1 VTKEL
6 GKARALTGI
15 LAAQSAEMRAK
26 GAALIQQADRLL
38 CESWNERMWSDGE
51 PIDPSPTIDQAINGG
66 FPCWKSS
73 VHGAR
78 RRTTSIWQLL
88 STRRPPSCTIL
99 QAVCAAAS
107 APRTGG
113 VRRRPCSNLIG
124 SCFTPEWR
132 SRLRSQQESL
142 TLAYS
147 NHERTPKVQT
157 ATAYLETLNP
167 EQRRAVE
174 HGPAGGLASPPL
186 LVIAGAGSGKTNTLA
201 HRVAHLIVQ
210 GADPRRILLMTF
222 SRRAASEMTKRVER
236 IARKVLGDNA
246 GIMTDALTWAG
257 TYHGIGARLLREYAE
272 QIGLDPAFTIH
283 DREDSADL
291 MNLVRHE
298 KGFSKTESRF
308 PTKGACLSI
317 YSRCVNAEMPIEQVI
332 GTSYPWCAGWAAELK
347 ELFAAYVEA
356 KQKQNVLDYDD
367 LLLYWAQMVGD
378 AGFADDI
385 GGRFDH
391 VLVDE
396 YQDTN
401 RLQSSILLALKPGGR
416 GLTVVGDDAQSI
428 YSFRAATVR
437 NILDFPN
444 QFSPP
449 ANIITLD
456 RNYRST
462 QTILAAANGVI
473 SLSKERFTKNLWT
486 ERTSGAKPQLV
497 TVRDEAD
504 QARFIVER
512 ILENRES
519 GTLLKEQAVL
529 FRTSSHSGPL
539 EIELTRRN
547 IPFVKFGGLK
557 FLDAA
562 HIKDMLALLRFVENP
577 RDRVA
582 GFRLLHLLPGIGS
595 ATAQRVLDHMAEAA
609 DPITALAG
617 IPTPPRTGDDWKG
630 FVETLGN
637 LRYSEWPVDLE
648 RARLWYEPHLDRI
661 HEDAET
667 RRADLLQLEQIASG
681 YPSRERFLTEL
692 TLDPPDA
699 TSDQAGVPLLDE
711 DYLILST
718 IHSAKGQEWK
728 SVYLLNV
735 VDGCMPSDLGA
746 GTSAEIEEE
755 RRLLYV
761 AMTRAKDDLHLV
773 VPQRFFVHG
782 QHAQGDRHLYAS
794 RTRFIPEKLLGLFE
808 RTAWP
813 FVPAGTGARTAG
825 PGPRV
830 DIGARMRGMWR

>member
-1 VTKEL
+1 MDV
-6 GKARALTGI
+6 
-15 LAAQSAEMRAK
+15 
-26 GAALIQQADRLL
+26 
-38 CESWNERMWSDGE
+38 
-51 PIDPSPTIDQAINGG
+51 
-66 FPCWKSS
+66 S
-73 VHGAR
+73 V
-78 RRTTSIWQLL
+78 
-88 STRRPPSCTIL
+88 
-99 QAVCAAAS
+99 
-107 APRTGG
+107 
-113 VRRRPCSNLIG
+113 
-124 SCFTPEWR
+124 
-132 SRLRSQQESL
+132 
-142 TLAYS
+142 
-147 NHERTPKVQT
+147 
-157 ATAYLETLNP
+157 ATAHLESLNP

-174 HGPAGGLASPPL
+174 HGVLENDCRPCSPL

-201 HRVAHLIVQ
+201 HRVAHLIVN

-222 SRRAASEMTKRVER
+222 SRRAASEMAKRVDR
-236 IARKVLGDNA
+236 IARKVMGDNA
-246 GIMTDALTWAG
+246 SVMADALAWSG
-257 TYHGIGARLLREYAE
+257 TFHGIGARLLRDYSD
-272 QIGLDPAFTIH
+272 QIGIDPAFTIH

-291 MNLVRHE
+291 MNLIRHDL
-298 KGFSKTESRF
+298 GFSKTESRF
-308 PTKGACLSI
+308 PTKGTCLAI
-317 YSRCVNAEMPIEQVI
+317 YSRCVNAETPIEQVL
-332 GTSYPWCAGWAAELK
+332 GSSFPWCTGWAAELK

-367 LLLYWAQMVGD
+367 LLLYWAQTMND
-378 AGFADDI
+378 PSLAEEI

-401 RLQSSILLALKPGGR
+401 RLQSSILLALKPGGH

-437 NILDFPN
+437 NILDFPM

-449 ANIITLD
+449 ADIITLD

-473 SLSKERFTKNLWT
+473 DLAKERFTKNLWT
-486 ERTSGAKPQLV
+486 DRTSGAKPQLV

-504 QARFIVER
+504 QARCIVEH

-519 GTLLKEQAVL
+519 GTLLKQQAVL

-539 EIELTRRN
+539 EVELTRRN

-562 HIKDMLALLRFVENP
+562 HIKDLLALLRFVENP

-582 GFRLLHLLPGIGS
+582 GFRLMHLIPGVGPTS
-595 ATAQRVLDHMAEAA
+595 AQRVLDHMANGA
-609 DPITALAG
+609 DPFAALAHA
-617 IPTPPRTGDDWKG
+617 PMPPRAGDEWKVFIG
-630 FVETLGN
+630 VVAD
-637 LRYSEWPVDLE
+637 LRHSSWPSDLE
-648 RARLWYEPHLDRI
+648 RGRLWYEPHLDRI

-667 RRADLLQLEQIASG
+667 RRADLIQLEQIASG

-728 SVYLLNV
+728 SVFVLNV

-746 GTSAEIEEE
+746 GTTAELEEE

-761 AMTRAKDDLHLV
+761 AMTRAKDNLHLV
-773 VPQRFFVHG
+773 VPQRFFTHG
-782 QHAQGDRHLYAS
+782 QHAQGDRHVYAS
-794 RTRFIPEKLLGLFE
+794 RTRFIPDRLLGLFE
-808 RTAWP
+808 KTIWPLAVASTA
-813 FVPAGTGARTAG
+813 ARSANQ
-825 PGPRV
+825 GPRIDV
-830 DIGARMRGMWR
+830 GARMRGMWR